1 MAGGTL
7 AALDASELLESPLA
21 ACCDFTL
28 GVIADEELR
37 AARIMARDGIG
48 RDYALLRIRAQRP
61 DSYFRERC
69 DLVLENNE
77 DEATFL
83 SNINTIL
90 EEKLHHG

>member
-1 MAGGTL
+1 ML